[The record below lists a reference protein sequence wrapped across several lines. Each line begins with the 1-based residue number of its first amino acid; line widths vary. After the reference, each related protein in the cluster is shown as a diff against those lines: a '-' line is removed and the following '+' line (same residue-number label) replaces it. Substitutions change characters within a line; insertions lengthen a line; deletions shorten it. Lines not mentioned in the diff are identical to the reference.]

1 MSRIYLGAAGMPA
14 ELFSIKMKNKKA
26 PVVTI
31 PRLSFYYRALMEKSD
46 TQFVSSQELAELTG
60 TSAAQVRKDF
70 AYFGQFGAAGKGYRV
85 DFLKNSITRILGV
98 DKKWPV
104 ALVGVGNLGSALL
117 SYKGFLRQGFH
128 VVAAFDSDE
137 EKIGRELAGVIVQNI
152 DALKDEI
159 KLKKIKI
166 AVVTVPQ
173 QAAQDVIDKL
183 VRSGIKAILNFAPV
197 RPRAPKSVEVH
208 NIDLSIELER
218 LAYFLSNS
226 PRRIFG
232 AH

>member
-1 MSRIYLGAAGMPA
+1 
-14 ELFSIKMKNKKA
+14 
-26 PVVTI
+26 
-31 PRLSFYYRALMEKSD
+31 
-46 TQFVSSQELAELTG
+46 
-60 TSAAQVRKDF
+60 
-70 AYFGQFGAAGKGYRV
+70 
-85 DFLKNSITRILGV
+85 V

>member
-1 MSRIYLGAAGMPA
+1 
-14 ELFSIKMKNKKA
+14 MKNKKA
-26 PVVTI
+26 PVATI
-31 PRLSFYYRALMEKSD
+31 PRLSLYYRALMEKSD
-46 TQFVSSQELAELTG
+46 AQFISSQELAELTG

-98 DKKWPV
+98 DKNWSV

-117 SYKGFLRQGFH
+117 SYRGFLRQGFH
-128 VVAAFDSDE
+128 IVAAFDSDE
-137 EKIGRELAGVIVQNI
+137 EKIGRELAGVTVLNI
-152 DALKDEI
+152 ATLEDEI
-159 KLKKIKI
+159 KLKKIKM

-197 RPRAPKSVEVH
+197 RPRTHKSVEIQ
-208 NIDLSIELER
+208 NIDLSIELEK
-218 LAYFLSNS
+218 LAYFLS
-226 PRRIFG
+226 R
-232 AH
+232 A